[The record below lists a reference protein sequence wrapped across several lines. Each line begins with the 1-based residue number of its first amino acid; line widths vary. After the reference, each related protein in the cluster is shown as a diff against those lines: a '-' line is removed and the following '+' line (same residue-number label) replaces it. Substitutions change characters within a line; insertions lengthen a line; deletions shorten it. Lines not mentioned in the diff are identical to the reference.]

1 MSTHTCPCCSHPLL
15 RHIRA
20 HRISW
25 YCCHC
30 HQYMPNLQL
39 ELELNNITS
48 LDVNISRRL
57 PGLPVTQT
65 AKVERRAVKE
75 TA

>member
-1 MSTHTCPCCSHPLL
+1 
-15 RHIRA
+15 
-20 HRISW
+20 
-25 YCCHC
+25 
-30 HQYMPNLQL
+30 MPNLQL

>member
-1 MSTHTCPCCSHPLL
+1 MSMHSCPCCSHPLL

-20 HRISW
+20 HQISW

-30 HQYMPNLQL
+30 HQFMPNLQL

-48 LDVNISRRL
+48 LDVNLSRRL
-57 PGLPVTQT
+57 PAVPLTHPSPVKHLPV
-65 AKVERRAVKE
+65 KVRA
-75 TA
+75 